1 MKPDLPLTAKEWDDL
16 VDANPY
22 LTDDAKIYIKAQNA
36 TKKTNNEEE
45 EANPRD
51 PQETQATE

>member
-1 MKPDLPLTAKEWDDL
+1 MEPDLPLTAKEWHDL

-22 LTDDAKIYIKAQNA
+22 LTDDAKIYIKAQNV